1 MLRVTAG
8 IPSSF
13 GAMKGLLISGCGS
26 DMPHWRRKHH
36 GRPGHH
42 SHHPRFGSGWNA
54 WCPSGINIEIDPS
67 AAASAAAAAEA
78 ATESMKKDTAG
89 QPEKPTAA
97 AAAGQSCPFKVN
109 MEMAKEAAQAAKQAA
124 QAFQGAHGQDILHGL
139 GSTIASFLDQFGIE
153 TLVDVHGPG
162 SNGACPRQTTNQKK
176 CGKKEEKV
184 DKQQCQETKKA
195 KEVIIPVTVEKE
207 EPEKKQETELMQVEA
222 HPYSMVHA
230 DAVAVARAAEEA
242 TAQLLANVGQIT
254 LSPSKSPTPESDG
267 WMMVDNNVEK
277 QAAATA
283 AEAQAAATAAEAAA
297 QIANEAAQAA
307 KTAAELGAR
316 PKQMSEVVVT
326 PLHHDPLISA
336 ALEKML
342 AMGFTNE
349 GGWLAQL
356 LEVKGGDIGKTLDV
370 LQNRRN

>member
-1 MLRVTAG
+1 
-8 IPSSF
+8 
-13 GAMKGLLISGCGS
+13 MKSLLIGGGCGS

-42 SHHPRFGSGWNA
+42 HPHHPKFGSGWNA

-78 ATESMKKDTAG
+78 ATESMKKDATGQAG
-89 QPEKPTAA
+89 KPAAAVAGA

-124 QAFQGAHGQDILHGL
+124 EAFQGAHGQDILQGL
-139 GSTIASFLDQFGIE
+139 GSTIASFLDQFGID

-162 SNGACPRQTTNQKK
+162 SNGACPRQAASQKK
-176 CGKKEEKV
+176 CGKKGEKQ
-184 DKQQCQETKKA
+184 KAEETKEA

-207 EPEKKQETELMQVEA
+207 EPEKKKETEPEPMQVEA
-222 HPYSMVHA
+222 HPYSIVHA

-242 TAQLLANVGQIT
+242 TAQLLASVGQIT

-267 WMMVDNNVEK
+267 WMMVDENIEK
-277 QAAATA
+277 QAAAAA
-283 AEAQAAATAAEAAA
+283 AEAQAAAEAAA

-316 PKQMSEVVVT
+316 PKQTTEVVVA
-326 PLHHDPLISA
+326 PLHPDPLISG